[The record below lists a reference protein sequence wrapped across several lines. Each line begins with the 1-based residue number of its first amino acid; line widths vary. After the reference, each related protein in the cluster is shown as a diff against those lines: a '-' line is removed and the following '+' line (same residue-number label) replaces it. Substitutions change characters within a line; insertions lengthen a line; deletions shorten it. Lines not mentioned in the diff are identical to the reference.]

1 MPGKK
6 NTSKPRGAMAEAAND
21 KNERAI
27 QAVLGGAEA
36 HFARVEKNLGSYFKL
51 IYHDGSTLHVDIQGE
66 PRGIFSA
73 RGKVRVKIAAG
84 DIVLLEGV
92 QRLPEAKARGKTL
105 IVEIIGRLNK
115 KEAQHLY
122 RAKRIH
128 KQVYGSSGADGGDG
142 GILDDLFDYG
152 GEDEED
158 AADSEEEEVDIQA
171 NIKRGKIIR
180 ARKMVSTAEKSTGRG
195 SGGAT
200 GRGGGGGRTVNAVRE
215 ALDAAAYGRAEAAG
229 AGEEDEEID
238 LDEMAEGLGA
248 SVPRPKKAAPE
259 PAPEPAPQ
267 RAVLPKETE
276 IWEEESPALNL
287 KSYENWEDAADEI
300 DIDAI

>member
-6 NTSKPRGAMAEAAND
+6 NTTKPRGAMAEAAND

-27 QAVLGGAEA
+27 AAVLAGGPA

-51 IYHDGSTLHVDIQGE
+51 IYHDGHALHQDIQGE

-73 RGKVRVKIAAG
+73 RGKVRVRIAAG
-84 DIVLLEGV
+84 DIVLLEGI
-92 QRLPEAKARGKTL
+92 QRLPEARARGKTL
-105 IVEIIGRLNK
+105 IVEIVGRLSK

-122 RAKRIH
+122 RAKRIS
-128 KQVYGSSGADGGDG
+128 KDVYGTGGEDAG
-142 GILDDLFDYG
+142 ELDDLFDYG

-158 AADSEEEEVDIQA
+158 AADSEEEDVEIQA
-171 NIKRGKIIR
+171 NIKRGKVIR

-200 GRGGGGGRTVNAVRE
+200 GRGAGGGRQSAANTAKE
-215 ALDAAAYGRAEAAG
+215 QLDAAAYASGVRL
-229 AGEEDEEID
+229 EEDFAEED
-238 LDEMAEGLGA
+238 LEALADGLG
-248 SVPRPKKAAPE
+248 VEPKKKKEKVVAPVAA
-259 PAPEPAPQ
+259 
-267 RAVLPKETE
+267 AVPVAQASLVEV
-276 IWEEESPALNL
+276 WEEKPFHL
-287 KSYENWEDAADEI
+287 KAVDNWEDAADEL

>member
-27 QAVLGGAEA
+27 QAVLGGGEA

-51 IYHDGSTLHVDIQGE
+51 IYHDGTALHLDIQGE

-73 RGKVRVKIAAG
+73 RGKVRVKISAG

-105 IVEIIGRLNK
+105 IVEIIGRLSK

-128 KQVYGSSGADGGDG
+128 KQIYGSSGDEG

-152 GEDEED
+152 GEDED
-158 AADSEEEEVDIQA
+158 VADSEEDEVEIQA
-171 NIKRGKIIR
+171 NIKRGKVIR

-195 SGGAT
+195 SGGIQ

-238 LDEMAEGLGA
+238 LDAMAEGLGA
-248 SVPRPKKAAPE
+248 SAPRPKKIAPE
-259 PAPEPAPQ
+259 AATEPA
-267 RAVLPKETE
+267 AAASALPKETE
-276 IWEEESPALNL
+276 IWEEETPALNL
-287 KSYENWEDAADEI
+287 KSYENWEDAADEL

>member
-6 NTSKPRGAMAEAAND
+6 NTTKPRGAMAEAAND

-27 QAVLGGAEA
+27 ASVLGGGEA

-51 IYHDGSTLHVDIQGE
+51 IYHDGSALHLDIQGE

-73 RGKVRVKIAAG
+73 RGKVRVKISAG

-92 QRLPEAKARGKTL
+92 QRLSEAKARGKTL
-105 IVEIIGRLNK
+105 IVEIIGRLSK

-128 KQVYGSSGADGGDG
+128 KHVYSSDGGDAG
-142 GILDDLFDYG
+142 ELDDLFDYG
-152 GEDEED
+152 GEDDED
-158 AADSEEEEVDIQA
+158 AADSEDQEVDIQA
-171 NIKRGKIIR
+171 NIKRGKVIR
-180 ARKMVSTAEKSTGRG
+180 ARKMVSSAEKTTGRG

-200 GRGGGGGRTVNAVRE
+200 GRAGGAGRAVNAVRE
-215 ALDAAAYGRAEAAG
+215 ALDATSYAAG
-229 AGEEDEEID
+229 IRADAEDEEVD
-238 LDEMAEGLGA
+238 LEAMAEGMGA
-248 SVPRPKKAAPE
+248 AAPKPKKAAPE
-259 PAPEPAPQ
+259 PAPQLGGAAAAAPS
-267 RAVLPKETE
+267 ASAEE
-276 IWEEESPALNL
+276 WAEESPAPNL
-287 KSYENWEDAADEI
+287 KLYENWEDAADEL